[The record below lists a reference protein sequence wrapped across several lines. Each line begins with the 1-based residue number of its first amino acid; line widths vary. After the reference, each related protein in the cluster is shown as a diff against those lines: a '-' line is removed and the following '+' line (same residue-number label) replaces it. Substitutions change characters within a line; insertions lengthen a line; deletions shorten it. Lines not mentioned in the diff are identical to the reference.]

1 MINAKL
7 SCRPLVAGGLLAL
20 ATSFSL
26 AACADTAKQKK
37 VDSRGFMQTAAKKG
51 GSGVDVAYRIDGVP
65 RPNAPVRITVEF
77 KNVNAPDGASAT
89 FAAEAP
95 LVLAGPSTLTLASGQ
110 TASTTLSVT
119 APADG
124 TYFVNVTTRQAGR
137 PTTVSIPVTVGA
149 GGVQLQKQGTVQTA
163 PNGEKVISLPS
174 K

>member
-65 RPNAPVRITVEF
+65 RPNAPVRIAVEF

-89 FAAEAP
+89 FAAEA
-95 LVLAGPSTLTLASGQ
+95 SGQ
-110 TASTTLSVT
+110 TASTTLTVT

>member
-1 MINAKL
+1 MVKLKL
-7 SCRPLVAGGLLAL
+7 SLLFVL
-20 ATSFSL
+20 AAWFSL
-26 AACADTAKQKK
+26 SACAAGNSKQGN
-37 VDSRGFMQTAAKKG
+37 VDQRGFVQTSAKKG
-51 GSGVDVAYRIDGVP
+51 GSGVDVAYRIDG
-65 RPNAPVRITVEF
+65 RPQPNTPVRITVEF

-110 TASTTLSVT
+110 TASTTLTVT

-149 GGVQLQKQGTVQTA
+149 GGVRLQKQGTVQTT
-163 PNGEKVISLPS
+163 PSGEKVISLPS